1 MGYKKDT
8 PNLVRFGAR
17 LKEIRLSKGY
27 SQEGLADHSGIS
39 YSQLNNIEKG
49 KLNTSLTT
57 VFILSKTLQMH
68 VKELFE
74 FDFRDEIEE

>member
-8 PNLVRFGAR
+8 ENLIRFGDK
-17 LKEIRLSKGY
+17 LKVIRLAKGY
-27 SQEGLADHSGIS
+27 SQEGLANESGLS

-57 VFILSKTLQMH
+57 VFILCKTLHIH
-68 VKELFE
+68 VRDLFDFE
-74 FDFRDEIEE
+74 FYIEADS